1 MILRAK
7 IKKWSSGF
15 PVAMLSKE
23 TAMKFGLQAKET
35 VFIKTIIKPIREMT
49 AILDIIE
56 DEMKKDEILVSDE
69 IVSRLN
75 LKKHQKVD
83 VNIAPVPRS
92 VDLIKKKLGNKELSK
107 NEISQIISDIVND
120 RLSEAEIALFV
131 AAMYRVGI
139 SMKETIYMINA
150 MVKTGNRLSLK
161 NKFIVDKHSIGGVA
175 GNRTTPIVVPICAA
189 AGLTF
194 PKTSSRAI
202 TTAAGTA
209 DVMEAIAKVDFSV
222 KELKKIIKKTNA
234 FIIFGGGIGLVPADS
249 KIISVEKELSIDP
262 KSQLLASI
270 LSKKLAVGSKYI
282 LIDIPYGKS
291 VKITTRKK
299 AEDLK
304 RDFDTLGNYFHKK
317 IRCVITDGSQPI
329 GHGVGPDLELMEILK
344 VLDPSKHDQS
354 PKDLEKKSLFI
365 AGNILE
371 MTGKAKHGKGIELAE
386 KILRSGKAFEKFKEI
401 VKAQQG
407 SLKRIRYARLK
418 KDVFSKKSGKIIE
431 IDNEKIN
438 SLARI
443 AGSPVDKPAGLYIY
457 HHVGEI
463 VKKGDKII
471 TIYSE
476 TQTRINESLKFFKS
490 SSPIKIK

>member
-23 TAMKFGLQAKET
+23 TAIRFGLQAKET
-35 VFIKTIIKPIREMT
+35 VFIKTLSKPSMEMT
-49 AILDIIE
+49 AVLDIIE
-56 DEMKKDEILVSDE
+56 DEMKKDEVLVSDE

-83 VNIAPVPRS
+83 VNIAPVPKS

-150 MVKTGNRLSLK
+150 MVKTGSRLSLK
-161 NKFIVDKHSIGGVA
+161 NKLIVDKHSIGGVA
-175 GNRTTPIVVPICAA
+175 GNRTTPIVVSICAS

-249 KIISVEKELSIDP
+249 KIIRVEKELSIDP

-291 VKITTRKK
+291 VKVTTRKK

-304 RDFDTLGNYFHKK
+304 RDFDSLGKFFHKK
-317 IRCVITDGSQPI
+317 LKCVITDGSQPI

-344 VLDPSKHDQS
+344 VLDPSKHEQS

-371 MTGKAKHGKGIELAE
+371 MTGKAKQGKGTELAE
-386 KILRSGKAFEKFKEI
+386 KILYSGKAFQKFKDI
-401 VKAQQG
+401 VKAQSG

-418 KDVFSKKSGKIIE
+418 KDVFAPKSGKITE

-438 SLARI
+438 SLARV

-471 TIYSE
+471 TIYAE
-476 TQTRINESLKFFKS
+476 TQPRINESLKFFKANN
-490 SSPIKIK
+490 PIKIR